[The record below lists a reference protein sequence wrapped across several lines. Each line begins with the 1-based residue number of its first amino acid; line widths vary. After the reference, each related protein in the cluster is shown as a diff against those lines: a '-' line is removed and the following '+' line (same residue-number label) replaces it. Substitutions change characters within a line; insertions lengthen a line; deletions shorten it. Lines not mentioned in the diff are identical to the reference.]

1 MLMDVADDDDDDG
14 ADASNDGEDGG
25 YADDGIVKLSPDAL
39 TTCKPPPYA
48 KYDDAVNQC
57 S

>member
-1 MLMDVADDDDDDG
+1 MLLIVMLLADP
-14 ADASNDGEDGG
+14 AS
-25 YADDGIVKLSPDAL
+25 AFVKLSPDAL
-39 TTCKPPPYA
+39 TTCKLPPYA